1 VNRKRRQS
9 RAALILTPP
18 VFDWVCSS
26 VVTLLTS
33 RLFDEP
39 LTSRLFV
46 ELLTSRLFVEL
57 LTSRLFVDTPWRNGF
72 HNTVG
77 RLTQIAR
84 KNGTRIRPDCQ

>member
-1 VNRKRRQS
+1 
-9 RAALILTPP
+9 
-18 VFDWVCSS
+18 
-26 VVTLLTS
+26 
-33 RLFDEP
+33 LFVEP
-39 LTSRLFV
+39 LTSG
-46 ELLTSRLFVEL
+46 LFVEL